1 MNRVKVESMEQ
12 FETLIDE
19 GHHQRATDV
28 ISLLG
33 TSQTKGRELLKG
45 INRIDVS
52 EKLYHEIKKKYGNA
66 SRSYFNDYEVFKE
79 LVDRGTSNGISV
91 SFGDMRKVFS
101 KVNTVGNEIYLNK
114 TFILENSFHF
124 YMLFKWSKPIKDI
137 ILDDLGY
144 SYNVIFSDDDTIMYA
159 KKDDVEY
166 KTEKEIIDKSLV
178 VKYTRMIHRDFYV
191 KFTVGK
197 KNIKYFQSMG
207 LVRAKGLRPDIE
219 SWIEEY
225 ETSIK

>member
-1 MNRVKVESMEQ
+1 MNRTIN
-12 FETLIDE
+12 TLEEYRYYKKE
-19 GHHQRATDV
+19 GYHQRATDV
-28 ISLLG
+28 ITLLG

-52 EKLYHEIKKKYGNA
+52 EKLYHEIKKEYGNA

-79 LVDRGTSNGISV
+79 LIDRENSNGISV
-91 SFGDMRKVFS
+91 SFGDMRQVFMQKNTEGDEIQLS
-101 KVNTVGNEIYLNK
+101 KN
-114 TFILENSFHF
+114 FILENSFHF
-124 YMLFKWSKPIKDI
+124 YMLLKWSKSIKDI

-178 VKYTRMIHRDFYV
+178 VKYTRMIKRDFYV

-197 KNIKYFQSMG
+197 KSIKYFQSMG
-207 LVRAKGLRPDIE
+207 LVRAKGLSSDIE

>member
-1 MNRVKVESMEQ
+1 MNRTIN
-12 FETLIDE
+12 TLE
-19 GHHQRATDV
+19 EFKEYNQKGYSQSATSV
-28 ISLLG
+28 IALLG
-33 TSQTKGRELLKG
+33 TSETKGRDILKG
-45 INRIDVS
+45 IKRIDIS
-52 EKLYHEIKKKYGNA
+52 EKLYHEIKKKYEHA

-79 LVDRGTSNGISV
+79 LINRGTSNGISV

-101 KVNTVGNEIYLNK
+101 KVNTAGNEIYLNK

-178 VKYTRMIHRDFYV
+178 VKYTRMIKRDFYV

-197 KNIKYFQSMG
+197 KSIKYFQSMG
-207 LVRAKGLRPDIE
+207 LVRAKGLSSDIE

>member
-1 MNRVKVESMEQ
+1 MNKVIN
-12 FETLIDE
+12 TLEEYRYYKNE
-19 GHHQRATDV
+19 GYHQRATDV

-52 EKLYHEIKKKYGNA
+52 EKLYHEIKKEYGNA
-66 SRSYFNDYEVFKE
+66 SRAYFNDYEVFKV
-79 LVDRGTSNGISV
+79 LVDRGNSNGISV
-91 SFGDMRKVFS
+91 TFGDMRQVFMQKNTEGDEIELS
-101 KVNTVGNEIYLNK
+101 KN
-114 TFILENSFHF
+114 FILENSLHF
-124 YMLFKWSKPIKDI
+124 YMLLKWSKSIKDI

-197 KNIKYFQSMG
+197 KNIKYFQSMRLARVKNLSSG
-207 LVRAKGLRPDIE
+207 IE
-219 SWIEEY
+219 RWIKEY
-225 ETSIK
+225 EASIK

>member
-1 MNRVKVESMEQ
+1 MNKVIN
-12 FETLIDE
+12 TLEEYRYYKNE
-19 GHHQRATDV
+19 GYHQRATDV

-52 EKLYHEIKKKYGNA
+52 EKLYHEIKKEYGNA
-66 SRSYFNDYEVFKE
+66 SRAYFNDYEVFKV
-79 LVDRGTSNGISV
+79 LVDRGNSNGISV
-91 SFGDMRKVFS
+91 TFGDMRQVFMQKNIEGDEIELS
-101 KVNTVGNEIYLNK
+101 KN
-114 TFILENSFHF
+114 FILENSLHF
-124 YMLFKWSKPIKDI
+124 YMLLKWSKSIKDI

-144 SYNVIFSDDDTIMYA
+144 SYNVIFSDEDTIMYA

-197 KNIKYFQSMG
+197 KNIKYFQSMRLARVKNLSSG
-207 LVRAKGLRPDIE
+207 IE
-219 SWIEEY
+219 RWIKEY
-225 ETSIK
+225 EASIE